1 MKITSGQL
9 RLAALVYVPAALVV
23 IAAVLLHAGA
33 GILFGTLSK
42 DPVTLFDA
50 PFYTGALSY
59 LGIMITVAAATVA
72 LYSGFLI
79 MTGGRRRAV
88 SFLIAAGLFTLFLA
102 MDDLFALHELAFPA
116 LLSTEPTV
124 IILAYVAAFAVFA
137 ALFRHE
143 LLRRDRLLLL
153 IAVGFAAFSNVLD
166 LVHENVTP
174 VWGEIILE
182 DGAKLM
188 AIAGW
193 SAYLVRRSVFEVR
206 DEEVPVSVSD
216 TSDLRRTE
224 QAANA
229 PGTRRQPQF
238 GSVKR

>member
-23 IAAVLLHAGA
+23 IAAVLLHVGA

-42 DPVTLFDA
+42 DPVTLLDA
-50 PFYTGALSY
+50 PFYIGALSY
-59 LGIMITVAAATVA
+59 LGIMVTVAAASVVLFSA
-72 LYSGFLI
+72 FLI
-79 MTGGRRRAV
+79 MTGDQPKSI

-116 LLSTEPTV
+116 LFSTEPTV
-124 IILAYVAAFAVFA
+124 IILAYVAVFAVFA
-137 ALFRHE
+137 ARYRHE
-143 LLRRDRLLLL
+143 LLRHDRLLLV
-153 IAVGFAAFSNVLD
+153 IALGFAAFSNVLD
-166 LVHENVTP
+166 LVHENITP

-193 SAYLVRRSVFEVR
+193 AAYLVRRSIFEMRGEDVSMSTHDAVSR
-206 DEEVPVSVSD
+206 DRSGREHEASTV
-216 TSDLRRTE
+216 TSR
-224 QAANA
+224 
-229 PGTRRQPQF
+229 PQF